1 MRKLA
6 IKKLGLISYQEAVS
20 IQKEL
25 QQELIA
31 GGESDYL
38 LVCTHPEVIT
48 YGRKEAIKHL
58 TAEEDVLLQNNISV
72 YKSERG
78 GDITYHGPDQVIL
91 YPIIN
96 LNFHKRDVHWYL
108 RQLEEVVIK
117 TLEAMQLPAIRV
129 KDKSGVWINN
139 NEKISSLGVRLSR
152 WCTMHGI
159 ALNVLETNNFELI
172 VPCGLPTAKMTSVQ
186 QQLDI
191 KAEGAQE
198 LTAQCQS
205 LLIENFCKLF
215 GYHQLDT

>member
-38 LVCTHPEVIT
+38 LVCNHPPVIT

-58 TAEEDVLLQNNISV
+58 KTEEATLEQNNISV
-72 YKSERG
+72 FKSERG
-78 GDITYHGPDQVIL
+78 GDITYHGPDQIIL

-108 RQLEEVVIK
+108 RQLEDVVIQ
-117 TLEAMQLPAIRV
+117 TLGEMQLPTIRV
-129 KDKSGVWINN
+129 KDKSGVWVNN
-139 NEKISSLGVRLSR
+139 QQKISSLGVRLSR

-172 VPCGLPTAKMTSVQ
+172 VPCGLTNAEMTSVQ
-186 QQLDI
+186 QQLNI
-191 KAEGAQE
+191 EAEQAE
-198 LTAQCQS
+198 VLMAQCQS
-205 LLIENFCKLF
+205 LLIQNFCSVF